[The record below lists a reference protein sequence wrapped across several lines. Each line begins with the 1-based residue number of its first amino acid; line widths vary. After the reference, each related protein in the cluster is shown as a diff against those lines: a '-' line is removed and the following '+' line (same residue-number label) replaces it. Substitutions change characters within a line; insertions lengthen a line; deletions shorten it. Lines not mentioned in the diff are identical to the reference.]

1 MAFCQPRACMASR
14 ASPYRRST
22 DQLAVSS
29 GASCVPLQ
37 PASASAAA
45 ASRASTLVRMG
56 RDYTDADDNADWDAS
71 FVAPMS
77 AEAPR
82 ALAGLRLDQA
92 LARMFPQ
99 YSRSRLQ
106 AWLAAGH
113 ITVDG
118 ARAAAR
124 PPGRRRGGGG
134 GGA

>member
-1 MAFCQPRACMASR
+1 
-14 ASPYRRST
+14 
-22 DQLAVSS
+22 
-29 GASCVPLQ
+29 
-37 PASASAAA
+37 
-45 ASRASTLVRMG
+45 MG
-56 RDYTDADDNADWDAS
+56 RDYTDANDNADWDAS

-106 AWLAAGH
+106 AWLVAGH

-118 ARAAAR
+118 ARA
-124 PPGRRRGGGG
+124 PGSAVADEGDRL
-134 GGA
+134 

>member
-1 MAFCQPRACMASR
+1 MAFAQSRAFMASR
-14 ASPYRRST
+14 ASPCRRST
-22 DQLAVSS
+22 DQPAVSS
-29 GASCVPLQ
+29 GASGVPPQ

-45 ASRASTLVRMG
+45 AARASTLVRMG
-56 RDYTDADDNADWDAS
+56 RDYTDADDNAGWDAS

-106 AWLAAGH
+106 AWVAAGP
-113 ITVDG
+113 INVDR
-118 ARAAAR
+118 APAAAR
-124 PPGRRRGGGG
+124 TPGGRGGGR
-134 GGA
+134 AD

>member
-1 MAFCQPRACMASR
+1 MDFCQSRSRMASR

-22 DQLAVSS
+22 GQLAVSS
-29 GASCVPLQ
+29 GASCVPPQ
-37 PASASAAA
+37 PASARAAA

-56 RDYTDADDNADWDAS
+56 RDYTDANDNADWDAS

-99 YSRSRLQ
+99 YSRSRLH
-106 AWLAAGH
+106 AWLAAGP
-113 ITVDG
+113 INVDR
-118 ARAAAR
+118 APAAAR
-124 PPGRRRGGGG
+124 TPGGRGGGR
-134 GGA
+134 AD